1 MHACVQFKN
10 LVCPQDVVD
19 VHLQDVVNSSMK
31 AMAMRDNGM
40 LTHLGRIV
48 QFRTGCY
55 NWLRNQ
61 FDFVLHSIA

>member
-1 MHACVQFKN
+1 MHACVQFKY
-10 LVCPQDVVD
+10 LVCPQDVVH

-40 LTHLGRIV
+40 LTHLGHIV

-55 NWLRNQ
+55 NWLKNQ